1 LCTVVYLVVAGIFSA
16 GARLLGSAGRFTPPR
31 FGSLFWFYRC
41 TRGMNTMKKFLF
53 KKVSDVLP

>member
-1 LCTVVYLVVAGIFSA
+1 VYLVVAGIFSA
-16 GARLLGSAGRFTPPR
+16 AARLLGSAGRFTPPR